1 MFFRGR
7 ILSCFILIFGLS
19 SCSWW
24 GDKVSEN
31 KGISLSAGDMLRF
44 GDINCIRD
52 IGVFFADFFKGHSS
66 EPEIRSMQN
75 CIKSTLDSMFDIAYK
90 DDNEGFNRKRIRNLL
105 VSFLGNSGQ
114 YDIDNLS
121 ELIFRLKRFFV
132 GGGKNSFFKEEWNK
146 FKPDLAELADALVSS
161 YDAAK
166 IIFFSKKE
174 EDNLLAREDFY
185 SRLSESFRIV
195 DRVKNRHLK
204 TLEIEEIDGLVT
216 VLLKT
221 SNLLKRFIPISM
233 TAREIV
239 YPTEGIFELGQ
250 STFVRTVWDVFELQ
264 ARLREVN
271 SKNILVGES
280 SADVVKS
287 LGILTD
293 KFKSWS
299 EEYPETYSFSIDQ
312 VKNLIS
318 QMFEIGFLKKSMK
331 SITPVNET
339 VKNIFTRV
347 FGDGVIK
354 RKDFK
359 LLSDT
364 FESWIK
370 YYPKLLKDLELK
382 WAQDVY
388 SVLKKEGNFN
398 DKNAQ
403 MMDDLLNDFEKPK
416 FISGSNVPIHISY
429 SKERYLTPEEN
440 YFDRSFKQ
448 LSMVLAALLMRAY
461 NPELNKGKSGL
472 DVSFDK
478 KGLSRLLYDFRPLGL
493 ELGFV
498 NRYSCNSFE
507 RIFKEADILTR
518 NANGDGL
525 MSLIETAE
533 WFGTMVVTASL
544 TEHVFSRIEKKC
556 AFEGEKSYG
565 YPFYNR
571 SCFKKS
577 LFNDKGNLE
586 NYFPNLSVYMKI
598 LRSESMRQE
607 FEEKIGEY
615 SNIATYYYKYQG
627 LNSRLFK
634 TLFINQMNTCFYA
647 KKNIKSYLE
656 FPLSR
661 VEFNAVVAA
670 LIYLENSFEE
680 YDTSGFSS
688 GWTYSKDKDPEGA
701 DLIIDGQEF
710 SAFVKDRVSRE
721 NMGSFIKLLQDNNL
735 FVDLTGPVIDWA
747 LKNMLETSIKL
758 DRQRVMDIF
767 KNAISD
773 SDGTAIHPLELNF
786 CEEVMS
792 GKESGSVSYDTEAVL
807 QCSNPID
814 PIDPID

>member
-7 ILSCFILIFGLS
+7 MLSCFILIFGLS

-31 KGISLSAGDMLRF
+31 KGISLSTDMLRF

-66 EPEIRSMQN
+66 ESEIRSMQN
-75 CIKSTLDSMFDIAYK
+75 CIKNTLDSMFDIAYK

-105 VSFLGNSGQ
+105 VSFLGNDGQ
-114 YDIDNLS
+114 YDMDNLS

-132 GGGKNSFFKEEWNK
+132 GGSKNNFFKEEWEK
-146 FKPDLAELADALVSS
+146 FKPDLADLADALVSS

-166 IIFFSKKE
+166 IIFFSNKE
-174 EDNLLAREDFY
+174 NSLLEREDFY
-185 SRLSESFRIV
+185 SRLSKNFRIV

-221 SNLLKRFIPISM
+221 SNHLNRFIPISI

-250 STFVRTVWDVFELQ
+250 STFVGTVWDVFELQ
-264 ARLREVN
+264 ARVREVN

-299 EEYPETYSFSIDQ
+299 EEYPETYSFGVDQ

-347 FGDGVIK
+347 FEDGVIK

-388 SVLKKEGNFN
+388 SVLSTGGNFN
-398 DKNAQ
+398 DENAQ

-416 FISGSNVPIHISY
+416 FISGSNVPIHILY

-448 LSMVLAALLMRAY
+448 LSMVLAALLMKVY
-461 NPELNKGKSGL
+461 NPKLNKGKSEL

-544 TEHVFSRIEKKC
+544 TEHVFSRIEEKC

-565 YPFYNR
+565 YPFYDR

-577 LFNDKGNLE
+577 LFNNKRNLE
-586 NYFPNLSVYMKI
+586 NYFPSLLVYMEI
-598 LRSESMRQE
+598 LRSESRRKE
-607 FEEKIGEY
+607 FEEKIGGY
-615 SNIATYYYKYQG
+615 SNVATYHYKYQG
-627 LNSRLFK
+627 LNSSLFE
-634 TLFINQMNTCFYA
+634 TLFINQMNTCYYA
-647 KKNIKSYLE
+647 KSTKSYLN

-661 VEFNAVVAA
+661 VEFNTVVAA
-670 LIYLENSFEE
+670 LIYLENFFKE

-710 SAFVKDRVSRE
+710 SAFVKDRVSKE
-721 NMGSFIKLLQDNNL
+721 NMGSLIKALQDNNL
-735 FVDLTGPVIDWA
+735 FVDLTSVVFDWEYV

-767 KNAISD
+767 KNAV
-773 SDGTAIHPLELNF
+773 SDGTAIHSLELDF

-792 GKESGSVSYDTEAVL
+792 GKESGSVSYNTEAVL

-814 PIDPID
+814 